1 MGFYGCGRA
10 GTYRA
15 NRQYGLMD
23 KGIIHY
29 SLFIFHFSLFIFHF
43 SLFTCRRSG
52 AGRRSG

>member
-1 MGFYGCGRA
+1 MGVTVVRFYGCGRA

-29 SLFIFHFSLFIFHF
+29 SF
-43 SLFTCRRSG
+43 FTCRRSG